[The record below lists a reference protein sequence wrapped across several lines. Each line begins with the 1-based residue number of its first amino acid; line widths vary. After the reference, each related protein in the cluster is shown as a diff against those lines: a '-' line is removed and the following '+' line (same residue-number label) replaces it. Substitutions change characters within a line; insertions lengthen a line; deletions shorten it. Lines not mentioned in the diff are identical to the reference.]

1 MSLQD
6 TLVSVDES
14 TTVPTISI
22 NEDDAELDRG
32 NEENAPYQKK
42 KRKKFSSVCHDFK
55 ELTLTNGDVKAQC
68 IHCKQQLKMN
78 KSGSTSHLKTH
89 YEICIPRKANQTTKG
104 QQTLTVTNTV
114 SQLESVASVQNFKYD
129 QAKVREVLSHMLI
142 VHELPISFSEY
153 ELFNLL
159 MRTVTPHYE
168 KIIRA
173 IARND
178 CMTSFELEKKKM
190 MLELKG
196 LSSKKLVLD
205 CCTRWNATYYMLSA
219 ALEFKDVFPRYQQR
233 DASYTSL
240 PSEEEW
246 RKVQVICKFLGEFE
260 ELTELISGS
269 EYPTANLFLPE
280 LVLVKNLLKEK
291 SQETFMQEML
301 TLMNLRFEKY
311 WGSNN
316 LFLCLAAV
324 LDPRK
329 ECSTSVST
337 GSQSKSRALLE
348 SYMSDDEFV
357 IDNSELDLYLEEPVV
372 KWKEPI
378 LFDAIAWWK
387 MNNSKY
393 GILSRMTCDVLSVP
407 ITTVASESAF
417 GAGGRVIDPHR
428 ASLGV
433 NTVQMLLC
441 AGDWLRA
448 RYGIKAKA
456 RDKYSIKEITLT

>member
-1 MSLQD
+1 MSPQD
-6 TLVSVDES
+6 TLASVDES

-22 NEDDAELDRG
+22 NEGNTELDRG

-42 KRKKFSSVCHDFK
+42 KRKKFSSVWHDFK
-55 ELTLTNGDVKAQC
+55 EVTLTNGDVKAQC
-68 IHCKQQLKMN
+68 FHCKQQLKMN
-78 KSGSTSHLKTH
+78 KSGSTSHLKKH
-89 YEICIPRKANQTTKG
+89 CEICIPRKANQTTKG
-104 QQTLTVTNTV
+104 QQTITVTNTV
-114 SQLESVASVQNFKYD
+114 SQLESVVSVQNFKYD
-129 QAKVREVLSHMLI
+129 QAKIREVLSHMLI
-142 VHELPISFSEY
+142 VHEFPFSFSEY

-159 MRTVTPHYE
+159 MRTAIPHYE
-168 KIIRA
+168 KISHA
-173 IARND
+173 TARND

-196 LSSKKLVLD
+196 VKRMSVTTDLWKSDHNISYMVITSIQDIISKVRESVKHVAASEMRTTLFSEIAKQLKLSSKKLVLD

-246 RKVQVICKFLGEFE
+246 RRVQVICKFLGEFE
-260 ELTELISGS
+260 ELTKLISGS

-291 SQETFMQEML
+291 SQETFMPEML
-301 TLMNLRFEKY
+301 TLMNSSEYVEDHK
-311 WGSNN
+311 SNCAEN
-316 LFLCLAAV
+316 LSETHIEECL
-324 LDPRK
+324 
-329 ECSTSVST
+329 TS
-337 GSQSKSRALLE
+337 
-348 SYMSDDEFV
+348 
-357 IDNSELDLYLEEPVV
+357 EPVV

-393 GILSRMTCDVLSVP
+393 GILSRMACDVLSVP
-407 ITTVASESAF
+407 ITTVASKSTFSA
-417 GAGGRVIDPHR
+417 GSRVIDPHR

-433 NTVQMLLC
+433 NTV
-441 AGDWLRA
+441 
-448 RYGIKAKA
+448 
-456 RDKYSIKEITLT
+456 